1 MSVTNNR
8 RGSHQP
14 LRPVA
19 YPPLRLVVTSPPPAR
34 GPERPRRGPDPGHGP
49 DPRRGPDPAR
59 RPDPVPMLLA
69 QAALRAGAAT
79 EAWFY

>member
-8 RGSHQP
+8 RPGRQP
-14 LRPVA
+14 LRPDA

-34 GPERPRRGPDPGHGP
+34 APEP
-49 DPRRGPDPAR
+49 PRRGPDPAR

-79 EAWFY
+79 EAWFH